1 MIWNLTHK
9 HTFLNGF
16 THLTI
21 QEKNFM
27 FFDYHAHTDESID
40 KNTGKR
46 KVDPQ
51 WNVKCIKCNQDD
63 AKNDF

>member
-9 HTFLNGF
+9 HIFSFN
-16 THLTI
+16 HSR
-21 QEKNFM
+21 EKFH
-27 FFDYHAHTDESID
+27 DYHAHTDESID